1 MTLHKISFFHIKNE
15 RFLAMENQSPLDP
28 HIMQRL
34 DELGAK
40 YNLTGQSLLD
50 NLEGL
55 LHSKYLKYWEYIHL
69 DTLLSLQNP
78 RTQFPDEMIF
88 IVYHQITELYFK
100 IIIWEIDQ
108 IAAAEEVKPAFLL
121 ERMQRINRY
130 FKHLSHS
137 FEIMI
142 DGMDIEQFR
151 QFRMALLPASG
162 FQSAQFRM
170 IEIMATDFIRLVDQ
184 ERQND
189 FDALYNL
196 DELFPHI
203 YWKKGASDEQTQRET
218 ITSQYFQ
225 ERYKTD
231 FLGLAKSFRTK
242 NLWQQYCKITENQT
256 IKMPELEDAF
266 RRFDH
271 LINVEWRLAHL
282 KAAAHYLKSENQVI
296 EATGGTN
303 WQKYLPPR
311 FQRRIFYP
319 TLWSIAELE
328 NWGKPV

>member
-1 MTLHKISFFHIKNE
+1 
-15 RFLAMENQSPLDP
+15 MENQSPLDP

-142 DGMDIEQFR
+142 DGMDIDQFR

-184 ERQND
+184 E
-189 FDALYNL
+189 
-196 DELFPHI
+196 
-203 YWKKGASDEQTQRET
+203 K
-218 ITSQYFQ
+218 
-225 ERYKTD
+225 
-231 FLGLAKSFRTK
+231 
-242 NLWQQYCKITENQT
+242 
-256 IKMPELEDAF
+256 
-266 RRFDH
+266 
-271 LINVEWRLAHL
+271 
-282 KAAAHYLKSENQVI
+282 
-296 EATGGTN
+296 
-303 WQKYLPPR
+303 
-311 FQRRIFYP
+311 
-319 TLWSIAELE
+319 
-328 NWGKPV
+328 